1 MGGPA
6 KKPVVVGTGPD
17 NPPYAV
23 KQFGKTTKQGAK
35 YNIYFG
41 HAQRSSMRFPAGKE
55 LTHEVAYAALAK
67 KLNTSAAHG
76 HPPGYLGRPPPM
88 LGAAAASEVA
98 RPSSLETVVVSEGDA
113 FVGNLGPTKRR
124 KIEPSRL
131 EVEGRAPRD
140 YEQERRTTQTN
151 NLELLKKRAA
161 EEALGSENKRLHSE
175 IDELQRQ
182 LDDFDAEVV
191 GRYAQM
197 ATEAVM
203 ENLGG
208 IDEKSSG
215 DVYTFILDYV
225 ETALGEKLDTIT
237 EGEKDC
243 GDYEEKA
250 GGGRMS
256 ALAHQRGLTMT
267 KKGYAALRKK
277 EMLQNLRIQQAE
289 ADLAT
294 ALSTVNSRVH
304 QRDLTIN
311 KLQKTIR
318 GLKEK
323 VHTHM
328 IQTRPRTTLL
338 RCVAQHSVTHAH
350 AHAQVPGGLASWRV
364 QTAEPPPPDYPRSTR
379 KDHLDKLSELLMRIT
394 NFDSSKQMWL
404 TAALRGR
411 HQTSGAA
418 TKAEVDSERLTLCK
432 NHVWSA
438 LVSALGSLKNTTGSQ
453 GGRIDNHRRVVR
465 QILLT
470 ILASDIPAKLRATA
484 ADNLGVYARDLREY
498 SSVLSEIL
506 SGERETWYQLRAK
519 TKSKGRFA
527 KTSVEDLEAAHA
539 HWLARWFVNQIKYFI

>member
-17 NPPYAV
+17 NLPYAV
-23 KQFGKTTKQGAK
+23 KQSGKMTKQGAK

-41 HAQRSSMRFPAGKE
+41 HAQRTSMRFPAGKE

-67 KLNTSAAHG
+67 KLNTSAVHG

-113 FVGNLGPTKRR
+113 FVGNLVPTKRR

-151 NLELLKKRAA
+151 KLELLKKRAA

-338 RCVAQHSVTHAH
+338 RCVAQHSSHSRPRPRPR
-350 AHAQVPGGLASWRV
+350 PGAWR
-364 QTAEPPPPDYPRSTR
+364 
-379 KDHLDKLSELLMRIT
+379 
-394 NFDSSKQMWL
+394 SSL
-404 TAALRGR
+404 
-411 HQTSGAA
+411 
-418 TKAEVDSERLTLCK
+418 
-432 NHVWSA
+432 
-438 LVSALGSLKNTTGSQ
+438 
-453 GGRIDNHRRVVR
+453 
-465 QILLT
+465 
-470 ILASDIPAKLRATA
+470 
-484 ADNLGVYARDLREY
+484 
-498 SSVLSEIL
+498 
-506 SGERETWYQLRAK
+506 
-519 TKSKGRFA
+519 
-527 KTSVEDLEAAHA
+527 
-539 HWLARWFVNQIKYFI
+539 LARANG